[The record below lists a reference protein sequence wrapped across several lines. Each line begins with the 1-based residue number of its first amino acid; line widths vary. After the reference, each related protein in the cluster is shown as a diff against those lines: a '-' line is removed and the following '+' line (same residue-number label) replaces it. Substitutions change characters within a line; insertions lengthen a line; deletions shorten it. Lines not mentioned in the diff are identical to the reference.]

1 MITLNG
7 LKVRKDSIK
16 EVIVDGSI
24 CYALT
29 DDFIK
34 IALDNDELL
43 LVYKEAPKATIDER
57 IKLMFSA
64 YDRTEEDN
72 EILNN

>member
-7 LKVRKDSIK
+7 LKVRKDSIR
-16 EVIVDGSI
+16 EVIIDGSI

-29 DDFIK
+29 DEFIK

-43 LVYKEAPKATIDER
+43 LVYQEAPKATIDEK
-57 IKLMFSA
+57 IKLMFSC
-64 YDRTEEDN
+64 YDRPEDN
-72 EILNN
+72 DNNIN

>member
-7 LKVRKDSIK
+7 LKVKKDSIK
-16 EVIVDGSI
+16 EVIIEGSI
-24 CYALT
+24 YYALT

-34 IALDNDELL
+34 ISLDNDELL
-43 LVYKEAPKATIDER
+43 LVYKEAPNATIDER

-64 YDRTEEDN
+64 YDKVEEDN
-72 EILNN
+72 ESLNN

>member
-7 LKVRKDSIK
+7 LKVKKDSIK
-16 EVIVDGSI
+16 EVIIDGSI

-29 DDFIK
+29 DEFIK

-43 LVYKEAPKATIDER
+43 LVYNEAPKATIDEK
-57 IKLMFSA
+57 IKLMFGA

-72 EILNN
+72 EMLNN

>member
-7 LKVRKDSIK
+7 LKVKKESIK
-16 EVIVDGSI
+16 EVIIDGSI

-29 DDFIK
+29 DEFMK

-43 LVYKEAPKATIDER
+43 LVYQEAPKATIDEK
-57 IKLMFSA
+57 IKLMFSC
-64 YDRTEEDN
+64 YDNTEDN
-72 EILNN
+72 DNTVN

>member
-7 LKVRKDSIK
+7 LKVRKDSIR
-16 EVIVDGSI
+16 EVIIDGSI

-29 DDFIK
+29 DEFIK

-43 LVYKEAPKATIDER
+43 LVYQETPKAVTDE
-57 IKLMFSA
+57 KLKLLFSC
-64 YDRTEEDN
+64 YDTPENN
-72 EILNN
+72 EIIN

>member
-16 EVIVDGSI
+16 EVIIEGSI
-24 CYALT
+24 YYALT

-43 LVYKEAPKATIDER
+43 LVYKEAPNATIDER

-64 YDRTEEDN
+64 YDKAEEDN
-72 EILNN
+72 EMLNN

>member
-16 EVIVDGSI
+16 EVIIEGSI
-24 CYALT
+24 YYALT

-34 IALDNDELL
+34 ISLDNDELL
-43 LVYKEAPKATIDER
+43 LVYKEAPNATIDER
-57 IKLMFSA
+57 IKMMFSA
-64 YDRTEEDN
+64 YDKAEEDN
-72 EILNN
+72 EMLNN